1 LFAARIDDRCK
12 FWMSSGGWPWDPTGY
27 VFLARAVQEIGKA
40 MYGAE
45 WTGAEPCTPI
55 PWDHRTGNG
64 RETISRLE
72 VRAVTQGG
80 LDDFRQAVAD
90 FRQAVAEIANKRAE
104 ADKVAL
110 RLAAVQNYIV
120 RNAEAGIIE
129 TASRPIA
136 GGKME
141 PIESW
146 MWNGDCSARFF
157 WCQISRRKPFGY
169 AVGGDDFL
177 FVFLTRSSL
186 DRAVESLH
194 EVRRLRDREQEANTE
209 AAHTSGAEKRA
220 TALAANV
227 LRADRTIPKKELRE
241 RLEAAG
247 FSLPRRAFD
256 NRVWPDAREAA
267 GLERRAPAGANR
279 KPVAT
284 GDAINRSKAR
294 RFNRHADEIAAAI

>member
-1 LFAARIDDRCK
+1 MCEWRGCGVMATTVHRIPALTPKETPAQEARRLFAARIDDRCK

-64 RETISRLE
+64 REAISRLE

-120 RNAEAGIIE
+120 
-129 TASRPIA
+129 
-136 GGKME
+136 
-141 PIESW
+141 
-146 MWNGDCSARFF
+146 
-157 WCQISRRKPFGY
+157 
-169 AVGGDDFL
+169 
-177 FVFLTRSSL
+177 
-186 DRAVESLH
+186 
-194 EVRRLRDREQEANTE
+194 
-209 AAHTSGAEKRA
+209 
-220 TALAANV
+220 
-227 LRADRTIPKKELRE
+227 
-241 RLEAAG
+241 
-247 FSLPRRAFD
+247 
-256 NRVWPDAREAA
+256 
-267 GLERRAPAGANR
+267 
-279 KPVAT
+279 
-284 GDAINRSKAR
+284 
-294 RFNRHADEIAAAI
+294 